1 VYRARDMRL
10 KHTVAI
16 KILPADLSSSPNL
29 KQRFEREARAIS
41 SLNQSHICALY
52 DIGAQDGVEF
62 MVMEY
67 LDGQILADR
76 LQMGAVPIEQALKIG
91 MEIAA
96 DRAARSAYIPRR
108 ERS

>member
-1 VYRARDMRL
+1 
-10 KHTVAI
+10 
-16 KILPADLSSSPNL
+16 
-29 KQRFEREARAIS
+29 
-41 SLNQSHICALY
+41 
-52 DIGAQDGVEF
+52 
-62 MVMEY
+62 MEY

-96 DRAARSAYIPRR
+96 GRAARSAYIPRR